1 MHLLVLTFISSCA
14 TGTYNQ
20 DRFMSLPHV
29 SKMALLAAVLPTVS
43 DHDTQMCRYN
53 ETMKKPWVYKRK
65 NIKGWWCGWYEGGKR
80 KAKALP
86 SKALAEHF
94 RHIKYTQL
102 NSDVF
107 TSVVDSD
114 WRQMLNEYDHAKRV
128 EGLRDASIYEAL
140 LTLQH
145 FQRLIGPSSSRQ
157 ITQQSLDTFVLER
170 SKEVKKDT
178 LNKDIRNIS
187 AFLNWA
193 VKNRYVASGLEVK
206 KVKVPQKPVTALF
219 PQQVRDL
226 IKLVPEY
233 PTLRLRVL
241 LAVTTGLRR
250 GDIEAIRIGDVHFD
264 RNTITTHNRKAK
276 KAMAERPVPEQITTE
291 LSNYVATLPDGQELL
306 FSDRFSPK
314 RWTKIRRKVGL
325 PDLKFHD
332 LRKTFAS
339 LLAQR
344 GVSTAVTQR
353 LLEHSSPQLTNDVYT
368 NVDPVLRQAINL
380 LPVAEWL

>member
-1 MHLLVLTFISSCA
+1 MSHSNIQIVLF
-14 TGTYNQ
+14 
-20 DRFMSLPHV
+20 L
-29 SKMALLAAVLPTVS
+29 KVS
-43 DHDTQMCRYN
+43 DVLQYN
-53 ETMKKPWVYKRK
+53 GTMKKPWIYKRK
-65 NIKGWWCGWYEGGKR
+65 NIKGWWVGWYEGGRR

-94 RHIKYTQL
+94 RNIKYTQL

-107 TSVVDSD
+107 TSVVDFD
-114 WRQMLNEYDHAKRV
+114 FRQMVNEYHHAKQV
-128 EGLRDASIYEAL
+128 EGLRDASICEAM
-140 LTLQH
+140 LTLRH
-145 FQRLIGPSSSRQ
+145 FERLIKPSSSKQ

-170 SKEVKKDT
+170 GEEVGKNT

-206 KVKVPQKPVTALF
+206 KVKVQQKPVTALF
-219 PQQVRDL
+219 PKQVRDL
-226 IKLVPEY
+226 VKLVSEY

-250 GDIEAIRIGDVHFD
+250 GDIEAIRINDILFD
-264 RNTITTHNRKAK
+264 RNTITTRNRKAN
-276 KAMAERPVPEQITTE
+276 KAMAERPVPEQITTD
-291 LSNYVATLPDGQELL
+291 LSNYVAALPDGQELL
-306 FSDRFSPK
+306 FADRFSPK
-314 RWTKIRRKVGL
+314 TWAQIRRKAGL

-353 LLEHSSPQLTNDVYT
+353 LLEHSTPQLTNQVYT